1 MSQFT
6 AQQIADLLNGTVEGN
21 PQTIVSKL
29 SKIEEGISQ
38 SVSFLSNPVYTP
50 YIYTTDASVVIIA
63 NDLILE
69 KPIKS
74 TCTLIRVVDPR
85 ASFGVLLD
93 AYNQINNSKKGIEQP
108 SFISKS
114 AIIGTDPYIGAFVYI
129 SDNVKIGNNVKIHP
143 NCFIGNNV
151 VIGDNTVIFPGVK
164 IHSDSIIGND
174 CTFHSGVVVGGDGF
188 GFAPNAE
195 NNYKKIPQIG
205 NVIIEDYVEIGSNT
219 TVDRATLGSTII
231 RKGVKLDNLIQIG
244 HNVEIGENTI
254 IVAQTGVAG
263 STKIGKNCIIAG
275 QVGIVGHITIA
286 DGVKIAA
293 QSGVT
298 NSVKTENEIVQ
309 GSPAFKQSDYK
320 RSYILFRNLPKINTE
335 LNELKR
341 PKSDTLSKEQ
351 KDER

>member
-29 SKIEEGISQ
+29 SKIEEGVSQ
-38 SVSFLSNPVYTP
+38 SVSFLSNPIYTP
-50 YIYTTDASVVIIA
+50 YIYTTDASVVIVA
-63 NDLILE
+63 KELILE

-74 TCTLIRVVDPR
+74 TCTLIRVSDPR

-93 AYNQINNSKKGIEQP
+93 AYNQINNNNVGIEQP
-108 SFISKS
+108 CFISKT
-114 AIIGTDPYIGAFVYI
+114 ATIGKDPYIGAFTYI
-129 SDNVKIGNNVKIHP
+129 SEHAKIGNNVKIHP
-143 NCFIGNNV
+143 NSFIGNNT

-164 IHSDSIIGND
+164 IHSDSIIGKN
-174 CTFHSGVVVGGDGF
+174 CTIHSGVIIGGDGF
-188 GFAPNAE
+188 GFAPNSE

-205 NVIIEDYVEIGSNT
+205 NVIIEDHVEIGSNST
-219 TVDRATLGSTII
+219 IDRATLGSTII

-244 HNVEIGENTI
+244 HNVEIGENTV

-263 STKIGKNCIIAG
+263 STKIGKNCIIGG

-293 QSGVT
+293 QSGVG
-298 NSVKTENEIVQ
+298 NSIKTENEIVQ
-309 GSPAFKQSDYK
+309 GSPAFKQSEYK
-320 RSYILFRNLPKINTE
+320 RSFILFRNLPKISTE

-341 PKSDTLSKEQ
+341 PKSDTLPKE
-351 KDER
+351 

>member
-6 AQQIADLLNGTVEGN
+6 AQQLADLLNGTIEGN
-21 PQTIVSKL
+21 AQAIVSKL
-29 SKIEEGISQ
+29 SKIEEGVAQ

-50 YIYTTDASVVIIA
+50 YIYTTDASVVIVA
-63 NDLILE
+63 NDLQLE
-69 KPIKS
+69 KPVKS
-74 TCTLIRVVDPR
+74 TCTLIRVTDPR

-93 AYNQINNSKKGIEQP
+93 AYNQINDNKKGIEQP
-108 SFISKS
+108 SFISAS
-114 AIIGTDPYIGAFVYI
+114 ATIGKDPYIGAFTYI
-129 SDNVKIGNNVKIHP
+129 GDNVRIGDNVKIYP
-143 NCFIGNNV
+143 NSFIGNNV
-151 VIGDNTVIFPGVK
+151 VIGDNTFIFPGVK
-164 IHSDSIIGND
+164 IHTDSVIGKN
-174 CTFHSGVVVGGDGF
+174 CTFHSGVIIGGDGF
-188 GFAPNAE
+188 GFAPNSE

-205 NVIIEDYVEIGSNT
+205 NVIIEDHVEIGSNST
-219 TVDRATLGSTII
+219 IDRATLGSTII

-244 HNVEIGENTI
+244 HNVEIGENTV

-293 QSGVT
+293 QSGVG
-298 NSVKTENEIVQ
+298 NSIKVENEIVQ

-320 RSYILFRNLPKINTE
+320 RSFVVFRNLPKINTD

-341 PKSDTLSKEQ
+341 LKSDTLSKE
-351 KDER
+351 

>member
-6 AQQIADLLNGTVEGN
+6 AQQIAELLNGTVEGD
-21 PQTIVSKL
+21 PLVIVSRL

-38 SVSFLSNPVYTP
+38 SISFLSNPVYTP
-50 YIYTTDASVVIIA
+50 YIYTTDASVVIVS

-69 KPIKS
+69 KPVKS
-74 TCTLIRVVDPR
+74 TCTLIRVNDPR
-85 ASFGVLLD
+85 ASFGTLLD
-93 AYNQINNSKKGIEQP
+93 AYNQIKNTKIGMEEP
-108 SFISKS
+108 VFISKS
-114 AIIGTDPYIGAFVYI
+114 ASIGKDPYIGAFVYI
-129 SDNVKIGNNVKIHP
+129 SDNVKIGNHVKIYP
-143 NCFIGNNV
+143 NSFIGNNV
-151 VIGDNTVIFPGVK
+151 VIGDHTIIFPGVK
-164 IHSDSIIGND
+164 IHSDCIIGNN
-174 CTFHSGVVVGGDGF
+174 CTFHSGVIIGGDGF
-188 GFAPNAE
+188 GFAPNSE

-219 TVDRATLGSTII
+219 TVDRATLGSTFI

-244 HNVEIGENTI
+244 HNADIGENTV

-298 NSVKTENEIVQ
+298 NSIKTENEIVQ
-309 GSPAFKQSDYK
+309 GSPAFKQGEYK
-320 RSYILFRNLPKINTE
+320 RSYILFRNLPKINAE

-341 PKSDTLSKEQ
+341 LKSDTLPKE
-351 KDER
+351 